1 MSAGRFLTPGIL
13 PGMEEERYYTVEEAN
28 ACLEEIRPSLHRIQ
42 EARRTVLRSA
52 ERIGRRA
59 PANGGGIDGTAHWEA
74 LRVLR
79 EEVEGLGVRAIVLRD
94 ADTGLIDFPALREG
108 RLVYLCWRPDEER
121 VAHWHEVDAGFGG
134 RRPLD
139 A

>member
-1 MSAGRFLTPGIL
+1 MPEEGRH
-13 PGMEEERYYTVEEAN
+13 YTVEEAN
-28 ACLEEIRPSLHRIQ
+28 ALLEELRPALERIR

-52 ERIGRRA
+52 ERIGRSV

-79 EEVEGLGVRAIVLRD
+79 QGVEDLGARSLILRD
-94 ADTGLIDFPALREG
+94 ADTGLIDFPARREG
-108 RLVYLCWRPDEER
+108 RLVYLCWRPDEDR
-121 VAHWHEVDAGFGG
+121 VGHWHEVDAGFGG